1 LEYNYD
7 ADAGLRPCLWPNDAE
22 VVWRRELTRFSC
34 GVAVIRIFVVSFSVA
49 VALCVSAHARAQPLN
64 TAVFDFEMIDTS
76 LEGEMHGAR
85 MDEQARL
92 KRVGD
97 QLRKGLAKSDKFIIV
112 DIAPVEAEALK
123 SNLQACEECDV
134 ALAQRLGA
142 DLSITGTVQKV
153 SNLILNMNVY
163 IRDVHTGK
171 VVISM
176 SADFRG
182 NTDESWSRAANY
194 LLRNRLLAPD
204 YGALH

>member
-1 LEYNYD
+1 
-7 ADAGLRPCLWPNDAE
+7 
-22 VVWRRELTRFSC
+22 
-34 GVAVIRIFVVSFSVA
+34 
-49 VALCVSAHARAQPLN
+49 
-64 TAVFDFEMIDTS
+64 
-76 LEGEMHGAR
+76 
-85 MDEQARL
+85 MD
-92 KRVGD
+92 
-97 QLRKGLAKSDKFIIV
+97 
-112 DIAPVEAEALK
+112 
-123 SNLQACEECDV
+123 
-134 ALAQRLGA
+134 LAQRLGA

>member
-1 LEYNYD
+1 MKFL
-7 ADAGLRPCLWPNDAE
+7 
-22 VVWRRELTRFSC
+22 
-34 GVAVIRIFVVSFSVA
+34 VISST
-49 VALCVSAHARAQPLN
+49 VALALSVSAHARAQLSN
-64 TAVFDFEMIDTS
+64 TVVFDFEMVDTS
-76 LEGEMHGAR
+76 LEGELHGVR
-85 MDEQARL
+85 PDEQARL

-97 QLRKGLAKSDKFIIV
+97 QLRKGLAESDKFTIV

-123 SNLQACEECDV
+123 SNLQACGGCDV
-134 ALAQRLGA
+134 DLAQRLGA

-171 VVISM
+171 LVISM

-204 YGALH
+204 YGVHP

>member
-1 LEYNYD
+1 M
-7 ADAGLRPCLWPNDAE
+7 
-22 VVWRRELTRFSC
+22 RFL
-34 GVAVIRIFVVSFSVA
+34 VVSFTI
-49 VALCVSAHARAQPLN
+49 ALALSVSAHAHAQPLN
-64 TAVFDFEMIDTS
+64 AAVFDFEMIDTS

-85 MDEQARL
+85 TDEQARL

-97 QLRKGLAKSDKFIIV
+97 QLRKGLAESDKFTIV
-112 DIAPVEAEALK
+112 DIAPVEAKALK
-123 SNLQACEECDV
+123 SNLQACGGCDV
-134 ALAQRLGA
+134 DLARRLGA

-163 IRDVHTGK
+163 IRDAHTGNL
-171 VVISM
+171 VISM

-204 YGALH
+204 YGVHH

>member
-1 LEYNYD
+1 M
-7 ADAGLRPCLWPNDAE
+7 
-22 VVWRRELTRFSC
+22 RFL
-34 GVAVIRIFVVSFSVA
+34 VVSFT
-49 VALCVSAHARAQPLN
+49 VALALSVSAHARAQPPN

-76 LEGEMHGAR
+76 LEGELHGAR
-85 MDEQARL
+85 TDEQARL

-97 QLRKGLAKSDKFIIV
+97 QLRKGLAESDKFIVV

-123 SNLQACEECDV
+123 SNLQACGGCDV
-134 ALAQRLGA
+134 ELAQRLGA

-163 IRDVHTGK
+163 IRDAHTGK
-171 VVISM
+171 LVISM

-182 NTDESWSRAANY
+182 NTDESWSRAASY

-204 YGALH
+204 YGAHH

>member
-1 LEYNYD
+1 M
-7 ADAGLRPCLWPNDAE
+7 
-22 VVWRRELTRFSC
+22 RFL
-34 GVAVIRIFVVSFSVA
+34 VVSFT
-49 VALCVSAHARAQPLN
+49 VALALSVSAHARAQPSN

-76 LEGEMHGAR
+76 LEGELHGAR
-85 MDEQARL
+85 TDEQARL

-97 QLRKGLAKSDKFIIV
+97 QLRKGLAESDKFIVV
-112 DIAPVEAEALK
+112 DIAPVEAEAHK
-123 SNLQACEECDV
+123 SNLQACGGCDADL
-134 ALAQRLGA
+134 ALRLGA

-163 IRDVHTGK
+163 IRDTHTGK
-171 VVISM
+171 LVISM

-204 YGALH
+204 YGAHH